1 MPDATPSA
9 GGFDKLPVWEP
20 TRENFADLLQTPEY
34 QNVISSRETLAQN
47 AATVMEKLKLLLTMR
62 NGLPDGEAKIQADK
76 LVREYIDELAAS
88 MNARLQAEG
97 EKVRVGFLALSATA
111 TAQIEE
117 AIEKARGDKES
128 PAWVDANDALFRR
141 IIGRFSPPAS
151 MPDGKLEEGAVTEK
165 GESYLSPDAWQKRIS
180 IDGKLVQE
188 DWDALQ
194 KIKPP
199 DGTAAYA
206 AFEAMRGNLQQ
217 LQVID
222 SNNFTFI
229 RSTPALRPGVR
240 FALSLFLAGA
250 TLISF
255 LIATKTKRLP
265 KKGLLALGL
274 LLYLNRNRAS
284 PLSFLSGPRYAELT
298 RELRGDAAGKEVFEK
313 LGDKDHR
320 TDIKEFVARERKR
333 FSLPVHAREGFSNA
347 DESYATLM
355 EALGI
360 DPESSAGKRLRKM
373 PPNDIAELSS
383 VIHKFTP
390 EEMEIA
396 VQLVRRDVD
405 IPRDVGAIPMKVAST
420 EIA

>member
-1 MPDATPSA
+1 MKSGASSA
-9 GGFDKLPVWEP
+9 GGFEKLPAWKP
-20 TRENFADLLQTPEY
+20 TRENFAELLQTPEY

-47 AATVMEKLKLLLTMR
+47 AATVMEKLKLLLIMR
-62 NGLPDGEAKIQADK
+62 NGLPDGEAKIQADD
-76 LVREYIDELAAS
+76 LVREYIDALAAS

-111 TAQIEE
+111 PAQIEE
-117 AIEKARGDKES
+117 AIEKARVDKES
-128 PAWVDANDALFRR
+128 PAWVEANDALFQR

-151 MPDGKLEEGAVTEK
+151 MPDGKLEE
-165 GESYLSPDAWQKRIS
+165 SYLSPDIWQKRIS
-180 IDGKLVQE
+180 IDGRLVQE

-199 DGTAAYA
+199 DGTAAHA

-240 FALSLFLAGA
+240 FALSFLLAGA
-250 TLISF
+250 ALVSF

-284 PLSFLSGPRYAELT
+284 PLSFLTGPRYAALT
-298 RELRGDAAGKEVFEK
+298 RELRGTEEGKKVFEA
-313 LGDKDHR
+313 LGDKSN
-320 TDIKEFVARERKR
+320 TTTFIKEFVTRERQR
-333 FSLPVHAREGFSNA
+333 FSLPVHAREGFPSV
-347 DESYATLM
+347 DESYATLTKD
-355 EALGI
+355 LGFE
-360 DPESSAGKRLRKM
+360 PESKEGKMLRKM
-373 PPNDIAELSS
+373 SSQDIGELSGIIS
-383 VIHKFTP
+383 KFTP
-390 EEMEIA
+390 KEMEIA
-396 VQLVRRDVD
+396 VQFVRRDVD
-405 IPRDVGAIPMKVAST
+405 AARDVGAIPVKDAST
-420 EIA
+420 ETT

>member
-1 MPDATPSA
+1 MSDATPSA
-9 GGFDKLPVWEP
+9 GGSEKLPVWEP

-47 AATVMEKLKLLLTMR
+47 QATVMEKLKLLLTMC
-62 NGLPDGEAKIQADK
+62 NGLPDGEAKIQAGD

-97 EKVRVGFLALSATA
+97 EKVREGFLALSATA

-117 AIEKARGDKES
+117 AMKKARGDKES
-128 PAWVDANDALFRR
+128 PAWVEANDALFQR

-151 MPDGKLEEGAVTEK
+151 MPDGKLEE
-165 GESYLSPDAWQKRIS
+165 SYLSPDIWQKRIS
-180 IDGKLVQE
+180 IDGRLVQE

-199 DGTAAYA
+199 DGTAAHA

-240 FALSLFLAGA
+240 FALSFLLAGA
-250 TLISF
+250 ALVSF

-284 PLSFLSGPRYAELT
+284 PLSFLSGPRYAALT

-313 LGDKDHR
+313 LGNKDNR
-320 TDIKEFVARERKR
+320 TAIKEFVARERKR

-347 DESYATLM
+347 SESYATLM

-383 VIHKFTP
+383 AIHKFTP

-405 IPRDVGAIPMKVAST
+405 VARDVGTIPVKDASP